1 MKLKSAATPSPTV
14 CISFVRVTSKRE
26 SQLVASWRT
35 HLALS
40 PHCTLV
46 PIRVMRAELPV
57 TTTDSGGDMM
67 ELGGG
72 AGGG

>member
-1 MKLKSAATPSPTV
+1 
-14 CISFVRVTSKRE
+14 
-26 SQLVASWRT
+26 
-35 HLALS
+35 LALS